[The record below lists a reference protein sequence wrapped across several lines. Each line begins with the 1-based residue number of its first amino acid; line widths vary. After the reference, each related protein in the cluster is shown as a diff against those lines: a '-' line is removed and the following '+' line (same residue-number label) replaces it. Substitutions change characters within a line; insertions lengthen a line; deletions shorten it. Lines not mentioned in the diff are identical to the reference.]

1 MINNER
7 TQQQLFLMNR
17 YIALLN
23 CFRGGMIKIDIE
35 NQSVLE
41 IEIKNNK
48 IIFNIVISN
57 NYVTD
62 SDNRSNVNTNKIT
75 LRERLSEAKE
85 FAKCIKNS
93 NLTLSILYKNKE
105 IIVIG
110 KEAKPKLSKIISR
123 SNDIQIKNIRQ
134 LKRFD
139 SELLNLCF

>member
-139 SELLNLCF
+139 SELLNLRF

>member
-123 SNDIQIKNIRQ
+123 SNDIQIKNIRK

-139 SELLNLCF
+139 SELLNLRF

>member
-17 YIALLN
+17 SIVLLN

-35 NQSVLE
+35 NQFLFE

-75 LRERLSEAKE
+75 LRERVSEAKE

-123 SNDIQIKNIRQ
+123 SNDIQIKNIRK

-139 SELLNLCF
+139 SELLNLRF

>member
-17 YIALLN
+17 SIVLLN

-35 NQSVLE
+35 NQFLFE

-75 LRERLSEAKE
+75 LRE
-85 FAKCIKNS
+85 
-93 NLTLSILYKNKE
+93 SI
-105 IIVIG
+105 
-110 KEAKPKLSKIISR
+110 
-123 SNDIQIKNIRQ
+123 
-134 LKRFD
+134 
-139 SELLNLCF
+139 

>member
-1 MINNER
+1 
-7 TQQQLFLMNR
+7 
-17 YIALLN
+17 
-23 CFRGGMIKIDIE
+23 MIKIDIE
-35 NQSVLE
+35 NQFLFE

-75 LRERLSEAKE
+75 LRERVSEAKE

-123 SNDIQIKNIRQ
+123 SNDIQIKNIRK

-139 SELLNLCF
+139 SELLNLRF